1 VVADEV
7 RALAECTTKATREI
21 GEMIKAI
28 QREIRSA
35 VIAMEQ
41 GVKDVEECTS
51 EACRS
56 SGKALQGILEQVN
69 SVAMQVNQ
77 IATAAEQQTATTSE
91 ISGNIQQMTEVVNE
105 TATGTRETA
114 ASAGQLAILADV
126 T

>member
-51 EACRS
+51 EACR